1 MKQAYPPPPQAY
13 PPPHHTHR
21 TRLMRRSKLITA
33 SHEASIPP
41 PTPHTQNKV
50 DEKDQVNNGR
60 GEMVLYKADMGL
72 LISKHMKG

>member
-1 MKQAYPPPPQAY
+1 MKQAY
-13 PPPHHTHR
+13 PPPHHTQNKVDEKDQVNNSF
-21 TRLMRRSKLITA
+21 TWSKHT
-33 SHEASIPP
+33 PP
-41 PTPHTQNKV
+41 PPPHTQNKV